1 MGATGMNEL
10 LQLALVLLAG
20 LLLGALFFGGLWWT
34 VLKGVTA
41 RQPALWFGVSLLLRT
56 GFVLAGFYLVSSAD
70 WKRLLLC
77 LLGFIAARFIVI
89 RLTDV
94 PVGSPLSHSSLPLTG
109 ERDTESLR
117 DTHETN
123 HAP

>member
-1 MGATGMNEL
+1 MNEL

-34 VLKGVTA
+34 VLRAVSA
-41 RQPALWFGVSLLLRT
+41 RQPALWFVVSLLLRT
-56 GFVLAGFYLVSSAD
+56 AIVLAGFYLVSGED

-77 LLGFIAARFIVI
+77 LSGFIAARFIVI
-89 RLTDV
+89 RLTDM
-94 PVGSPLSHSSLPLTG
+94 PVGRG
-109 ERDTESLR
+109 AK
-117 DTHETN
+117 

>member
-1 MGATGMNEL
+1 MGEVGVNEL

-34 VLKGVTA
+34 VLKGVSA
-41 RQPALWFGVSLLLRT
+41 RQPVLWFGASLLLRT
-56 GFVLAGFYLVSSAD
+56 ALVLAGFYFVSGAD

-77 LLGFIAARFIVI
+77 LLGFIVARFIVI
-89 RLTDV
+89 RLTDM
-94 PVGSPLSHSSLPLTG
+94 PVGSSLSPSSLPLAG
-109 ERDTESLR
+109 ERDAESLR
-117 DTHETN
+117 DTHEAN

>member
-1 MGATGMNEL
+1 MNEL

-34 VLKGVTA
+34 VQKGLSA
-41 RQPALWFGVSLLLRT
+41 RQPALWFGVSMLLRT
-56 GFVLAGFYLVSSAD
+56 GIVLAGFYLVSGAD

-77 LLGFIAARFIVI
+77 LLGFIVARFIVI
-89 RLTDV
+89 RLTDM
-94 PVGSPLSHSSLPLTG
+94 PAGRG
-109 ERDTESLR
+109 AK
-117 DTHETN
+117 